1 MESVAGRGAC
11 LETSEHEVLQRD
23 GVSGS
28 WQVGKPGLEGRHGH
42 PGRGDRIESGHECG
56 TEPPRMQ
63 PPLSEIGQCERAP
76 CAGIRE

>member
-42 PGRGDRIESGHECG
+42 PGRRGQDRIWA
-56 TEPPRMQ
+56 RMWN
-63 PPLSEIGQCERAP
+63 RASQD
-76 CAGIRE
+76 AAATL